1 LEEKKQR
8 SSRVNNLRETK
19 YVVDLFKSRDKII
32 PMPSYKIFRWLPAIL
47 LMAAIFIFS
56 SFPSDSLP
64 NFDIWDRIVKKGGHM
79 VGYGSLAISFW
90 FAMRNTKRRG
100 LFAWLLAILYA
111 VSDEYHQYFVPGRQ
125 ASVWDVLIYDN
136 LGAAIGMLIATIISK
151 VNK

>member
-1 LEEKKQR
+1 
-8 SSRVNNLRETK
+8 
-19 YVVDLFKSRDKII
+19 
-32 PMPSYKIFRWLPAIL
+32 
-47 LMAAIFIFS
+47 
-56 SFPSDSLP
+56 
-64 NFDIWDRIVKKGGHM
+64 M